1 MSKTT
6 FYLSEEDRREFNR
19 LVALEY
25 ELNNIQNPSSSA
37 HQWEYLAYGML
48 TLATKYNPR
57 QVFISLRN
65 SPPKNEKTQHQAN
78 QCCYYILKDLVLPFV
93 RTRNCAFDDTFFD
106 GI

>member
-6 FYLSEEDRREFNR
+6 FYLSEEDKREFNR

-25 ELNNIQNPSSSA
+25 ELNNIQIPSSA
-37 HQWEYLAYGML
+37 HQWEYLAYAML
-48 TLATKYNPR
+48 NLATKYNPR

-65 SPPKNEKTQHQAN
+65 SPPKNEKTRHQAN

-93 RTRNCAFDDTFFD
+93 RTTMSFDDTIFD